1 MTWYYIPLSACAPES
16 EDWNA
21 GSAKHWAE
29 LFASSVT
36 WKGKPLPARSWSRI
50 LPKVNWMMR
59 RYGRTLSPSTLAS
72 GAEKWIASLPATP
85 ASRSASPAAEAGHQT
100 PAISGPTLPAS
111 STSQNP
117 GGASSKTS
125 RTTSTS
131 ATTTLSNRSSKAA
144 ASALQREYSQRLKS
158 ALLTSG
164 GGFSSLPK
172 REELW
177 ATPAARDW
185 RPPNT
190 LRHMTTRSRPHMD
203 QLPNQVVYGP
213 LGRWL
218 LESGLIPS
226 ANGPGSLRLNPL
238 FVEWLMGFP
247 LGSTIVL

>member
-1 MTWYYIPLSACAPES
+1 MTWYYIPPSVCAPES
-16 EDWNA
+16 EDS
-21 GSAKHWAE
+21 SADSARHWAE

-36 WKGKPLPARSWSRI
+36 WKGKPRPARSWSRT
-50 LPKVNWMMR
+50 LLKVNWMMR

-85 ASRSASPAAEAGHQT
+85 ASRSASPATAAGSQT
-100 PAISGPTLPAS
+100 PATSGPTSPAS
-111 STSQNP
+111 SMSQSP

-125 RTTSTS
+125 QTTSIS
-131 ATTTLSNRSSKAA
+131 ATTTLSGRSSKAA
-144 ASALQREYSQRLKS
+144 VFALRREYSQRLKS

-172 REELW
+172 KEELW
-177 ATPAARDW
+177 VTPAARDW
-185 RPPNT
+185 RPPST

-203 QLPNQVVYGP
+203 QLPNQVVHGP

-218 LESGLIPS
+218 LESGLISS
-226 ANGPGSLRLNPL
+226 ASGPGSLRLNPL

-247 LGSTIVL
+247 IGSTIVL